1 MTTAIV
7 LDGTYENAGQMIAA
21 IKAYRARIA
30 AEEAAEE
37 AAANEAIKRDPEV
50 KKWVYAAVLENSA
63 QN

>member
-7 LDGTYENAGQMIAA
+7 LEGTYENAGHMIAA

-37 AAANEAIKRDPEV
+37 AAANDAIKRDPEV